1 MANARAIEHW
11 ENLVI
16 EFTDEPGVRLTEDGL
31 AGGLSARGSLFAFRD
46 GDDVVVHLSAERA
59 ADLVRR
65 GMGTHYKHAGE
76 GPRDWV
82 SVSDLSLWSEL
93 VREAHEYVGEPPIG
107 GDS

>member
-16 EFTDEPGVRLTEDGL
+16 EFTDEPGVELTADGL
-31 AGGLSARGSLFAFRD
+31 AVHGSLFAFRD
-46 GDDVVVHLSAERA
+46 GDELVVDVSAERA

-65 GMGTHYKHAGE
+65 GMAAHYKSE
-76 GPRDWV
+76 GTPSRDWV

>member
-16 EFTDEPGVRLTEDGL
+16 EFTDEPGVSLTEDGL
-31 AGGLSARGSLFAFRD
+31 AVTGNLFAFRE
-46 GDDVVVHLSAERA
+46 GDDVVVDLPTQRA

-65 GMGTHYKHAGE
+65 GMAARYKHAGE
-76 GPRDWV
+76 TSRDWV
-82 SVSDLSLWSEL
+82 SIGDLTLWSEL
-93 VREAHEYVGEPPIG
+93 VREAHEYVGEPSVG

>member
-16 EFTDEPGVRLTEDGL
+16 EFTDEPGVSLTEDGL
-31 AGGLSARGSLFAFRD
+31 AVGGSLFAFRD
-46 GDDVVVHLSAERA
+46 GDDVVVDLPAERA
-59 ADLVRR
+59 TDLVRR
-65 GMGTHYKHAGE
+65 EMGAHYKHAGE
-76 GPRDWV
+76 TSRDWV
-82 SVSDLSLWSEL
+82 SISDLTLWSEL